1 MATKRNWNYELIAAM
16 AAVFIGACALITSVI
31 QTRVMLK
38 QQSVSVLPIV
48 QWSISINSN
57 SVDSTGT
64 FELHLVNKGV
74 GPALIEQVSILYQG
88 KQMLEDSLA
97 KLAFNTL
104 LDYPSGQL
112 VSYFWTTVEG
122 TVLMAGEDVAM
133 FKTTRPRD
141 GFLLAETFAKAYNDK
156 TLDLIIC
163 FKDVYGKMW
172 QVRQEKKI
180 IPLKN
185 CQL

>member
-1 MATKRNWNYELIAAM
+1 MSIKRTWNYELISAL

-31 QTRVMLK
+31 QTQVMLK

-88 KQMLEDSLA
+88 KRMLEDSLA
-97 KLAFNTL
+97 KLAFNEL
-104 LDYPSGQL
+104 LGYQKGRL
-112 VSYFWTTVEG
+112 VSYTRSDIEG
-122 TVLMAGEDVAM
+122 AVLMAGEDVTI
-133 FKTTRPRD
+133 FKTGLPED
-141 GFLLAETFAKAYNDK
+141 GFRLAEQFGNAYEAKK
-156 TLDLIIC
+156 LDIIIC